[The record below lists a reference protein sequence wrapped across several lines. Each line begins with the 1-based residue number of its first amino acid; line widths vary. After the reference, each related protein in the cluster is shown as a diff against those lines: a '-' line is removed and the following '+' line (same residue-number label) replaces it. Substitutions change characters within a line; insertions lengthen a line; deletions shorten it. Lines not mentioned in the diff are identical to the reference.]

1 VEGRQYPVDVLYTP
15 EPEEDYI
22 DGVLVT
28 ILQIHIYEKAGDI
41 LVFLTGQDEIDTMEQ
56 ILKRKIPLLPP
67 ESLQVSFIA

>member
-1 VEGRQYPVDVLYTP
+1 MDVLYTP